1 MRNIITFLLLFLT
14 TLVFTETPVP
24 DVSIAQANET
34 AVSTSK
40 TVKPSP
46 FIEFISKF
54 DSKLIQKIFTVL
66 YIVILGLI
74 LIRLINTIITKS
86 LKNKLNERSKN
97 LITRIIQYTGFIIIA
112 INVLKTLN
120 IDLTPLLGA
129 AGIAGIAL
137 GFAAQTSVSNL
148 ISGLFL
154 VSEKLFVTGDLV
166 TINDI
171 TGIVYSIDTLS
182 IKIRTFDNKLI
193 RIANTNVINS
203 TVINITRFPV
213 RRINLVFTVPHNTDI
228 EKVKNLLFAIAEA
241 QPTVLKNPPPFFM
254 LNSITRDGL
263 ELFLGVWLDIN
274 DWEPT
279 YMGVYYAILKEFP
292 KAGIDF
298 AHLSVHIDG
307 IADSNAATQT
317 VPKHK

>member
-1 MRNIITFLLLFLT
+1 MRTIITALLLLATLLLFA
-14 TLVFTETPVP
+14 EAPVP
-24 DVSIAQANET
+24 EQVIANTNET
-34 AVSTSK
+34 TVSDSQAA
-40 TVKPSP
+40 KPSP
-46 FIEFISKF
+46 LTEFINNI
-54 DSKLIQKIFTVL
+54 DSNFFQKTFTAL
-66 YIVILGLI
+66 YIIVLGL
-74 LIRLINTIITKS
+74 LTIRIINTIIKKS
-86 LKNKLNERSKN
+86 FKNKLSERSKHF
-97 LITRIIQYTGFIIIA
+97 ITRIIQYTGLIIIA
-112 INVLKTLN
+112 INILKTLN

-154 VSEKLFVTGDLV
+154 VYEKLFATGDLV

-171 TGIVYSIDTLS
+171 TGIVHSIDALS

-203 TVINITRFPV
+203 TVTNITKFPV
-213 RRINLVFTVPHNTDI
+213 RRINLVFTVPHSTNI
-228 EKVKNLLFAIAEA
+228 EQVKKLLIAIADA
-241 QPTVLKNPPPFFM
+241 QPTVLKNPLPFFM

-279 YMGVYYAILKEFP
+279 YMGMYYAILKEFP

-298 AHLSVHIDG
+298 AHLAVHIDG
-307 IADSNAATQT
+307 IANSMALAPRA
-317 VPKHK
+317 PKGQ